1 MFNNKVNLGERNEE
15 IMKMLENI
23 GFKKEYSALNMFLKD
38 RNIKEEILDLVK
50 LTKENKEKYL
60 KVFNDSFSDMPH
72 GRFCDLSDIEGYI
85 NKSNMSHSEVF
96 RHLSRDIEGYINKS
110 NDKKYFFMV
119 AEYTDIIG
127 FMNCEIKKERGIFD
141 IGLCKKYRGKG
152 YGKKLLETAI
162 EFLNKLV
169 TSIFFIYKG
178 YRGIY
183 YKLFR
188 VYI

>member
-23 GFKKEYSALNMFLKD
+23 GFKKEYSSLNMFLKD

-72 GRFCDLSDIEGYI
+72 GRFCDS
-85 NKSNMSHSEVF
+85 S
-96 RHLSRDIEGYINKS
+96 DIEGYINKS

>member
-60 KVFNDSFSDMPH
+60 KVFNDSFSDMPN
-72 GRFCDLSDIEGYI
+72 GRFCDLS
-85 NKSNMSHSEVF
+85 
-96 RHLSRDIEGYINKS
+96 DIEGYINKS